1 MGEGSRQVGAPG
13 ELYSSSSPRVP
24 VGRERL
30 WTKEWGTTLYG
41 RFPLKDE
48 ESPPVAPWKAESGG
62 AGQGDQ
68 LGAL

>member
-1 MGEGSRQVGAPG
+1 MSFIPPLLQGLPI
-13 ELYSSSSPRVP
+13 
-24 VGRERL
+24 GRERL

-41 RFPLKDE
+41 WFSLRDE
-48 ESPPVAPWKAESGG
+48 ESPPVAPWKAESRGG